1 MFVMQRIIV
10 LVAAAALA
18 GCGGDSASSSN
29 PTGDSADL
37 SRYAVS
43 EPLTDNSSADAY
55 RVLVMGNSHAAA
67 LHPVLSDLLAL
78 GQPGKAIDVQLSSS
92 ASFLDGRVND
102 GFSEQ
107 RLESQPWTH
116 VILQAQKYST
126 TGVNTYPTDAAE
138 YWVRGSKLQGATPI
152 MFPEHPRDGNTW
164 EGQALWELHQGIAL
178 RENTCVAPVGLVWD
192 EVVFQAPLVELHQSD
207 GNHANGT
214 GALLTALVFYPI
226 ITGQPVESLPQLS
239 SFGIDAVTETT
250 MREVASELL
259 FVHQPCDFDD

>member
-1 MFVMQRIIV
+1 MRWIFA
-10 LVAAAALA
+10 LVGAAILA
-18 GCGGDSASSSN
+18 SCGSESGPASGS
-29 PTGDSADL
+29 TGDPADL
-37 SRYAVS
+37 SRYALS
-43 EPLTDNSSADAY
+43 EPLTDNSNAGAY
-55 RVLVMGNSHAAA
+55 RILLMGNSHAAA
-67 LHPVLSDLLAL
+67 LHPVLTELLAL
-78 GQPGKAIDVQLSSS
+78 GQPGKTVDVQLSSS
-92 ASFLDGRVND
+92 ASFLDARVND

-116 VILQAQKYST
+116 VILQGQKYST

-152 MFPEHPRDGNTW
+152 MFPEHPREGNTW
-164 EGQALWELHQGIAL
+164 EAQALWELHQGIAM

-192 EVVFQAPLVELHQSD
+192 EVVFRAPLVELHQPD

-239 SFGIDAVTETT
+239 AFGLDAVTEAT
-250 MREVASELL
+250 MKEAVSELL

>member
-1 MFVMQRIIV
+1 MIVMQRIIV
-10 LVAAAALA
+10 LVVAAALA
-18 GCGGDSASSSN
+18 GCGGGSGPPPGAI
-29 PTGDSADL
+29 GDSADL

-43 EPLTDNSSADAY
+43 EPLTDNSSASEY
-55 RVLVMGNSHAAA
+55 RILIMGNSHAAA
-67 LHPVLSDLLAL
+67 LQPVLADLLAL
-78 GQPGKAIDVQLSSS
+78 GQSGKPVDVQLSSS
-92 ASFLDGRVND
+92 ASFLDARVND

-116 VILQAQKYST
+116 VILQGQKYST
-126 TGVNTYPTDAAE
+126 TGANTYPTDAAE

-152 MFPEHPRDGNTW
+152 MFPEHPREGNTW
-164 EGQALWELHQGIAL
+164 EGQTLWELHQGIAL
-178 RENTCVAPVGLVWD
+178 RENTCVAPIGLVWD
-192 EVVFQAPLVELHQSD
+192 EVVFRAPLVELHESD

-239 SFGIDAVTETT
+239 SFAIDVATETT